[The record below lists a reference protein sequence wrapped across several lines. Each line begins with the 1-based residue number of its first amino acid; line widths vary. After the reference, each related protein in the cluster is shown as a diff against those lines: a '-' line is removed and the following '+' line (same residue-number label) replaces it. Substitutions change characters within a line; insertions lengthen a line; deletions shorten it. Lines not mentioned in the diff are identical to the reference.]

1 MTKAPLPDQIPIFP
15 LTGAILLPKG
25 NLPLYIFEQRY
36 KEMIYYSLKH
46 SGFLGMIQPSVTVK
60 PKSTSENDL
69 YGTEPTGR
77 DLYKIGGLGVISEFE
92 QLNDGRFLI
101 IVTGLSR
108 FNIIKELP
116 RKNKFRLV
124 HACYDNFPNDNVE
137 NIDYIIKNRGLF
149 IKEII
154 SYFSA
159 VSMSIDMDGFQDS
172 DDEELINSIAM
183 ICPFEPAEKQ
193 LLLETP
199 TINERFKLLLKIMK
213 INLIS
218 NTTSINNII
227 H

>member
-1 MTKAPLPDQIPIFP
+1 M
-15 LTGAILLPKG
+15 
-25 NLPLYIFEQRY
+25 
-36 KEMIYYSLKH
+36 
-46 SGFLGMIQPSVTVK
+46 
-60 PKSTSENDL
+60 
-69 YGTEPTGR
+69 
-77 DLYKIGGLGVISEFE
+77 
-92 QLNDGRFLI
+92 
-101 IVTGLSR
+101 
-108 FNIIKELP
+108 
-116 RKNKFRLV
+116 
-124 HACYDNFPNDNVE
+124 
-137 NIDYIIKNRGLF
+137 KNRGLF